1 MIRINT
7 STLEASREAIPA
19 NLKGLSSHT
28 LNNLQTELNPVPTD
42 LINIEYWNENHI
54 NQALTATQKFGLEVL
69 TANTAARSVDVSY
82 SILDKTAEDLA
93 SDAAQAQ
100 AAIESLASEART
112 ERNRLLAATDWVVLR
127 AKELGQTVPLAM
139 FEYRG
144 DLRQIPEQDG
154 FPEIIEW
161 PELETL

>member
-127 AKELGQTVPLAM
+127 AKELGQPVPLDVYT
-139 FEYRG
+139 YRG
-144 DLRQIPEQDG
+144 DLRQLPEQAG
-154 FPEIIEW
+154 FPATITW
-161 PELETL
+161 PEEI